1 MCPVAS
7 MVEQPQRV
15 VAVGTIRWITE
26 VGMIT

>member
-7 MVEQPQRV
+7 MTRIRSGSSP
-15 VAVGTIRWITE
+15 VGTIRWITE